1 MFSRKQPPSA
11 PGDDADEAEADAE
24 SAESGDTEPVT
35 LKSRLRG
42 WFRRSAIYLSIVAL
56 LLIFAFLLLSKR
68 IIYNI
73 HPGERGVRWSRFGG
87 TVLDRDYPEGL
98 RLLPPWD
105 EMYVYNVRVQEVHDT
120 IVVLAANGLPI
131 TLHYSCRYRPDL
143 NKLPQLHQT
152 YGPEYLEVMVKPEI
166 VSALREVIGNYRPEE
181 IYARDEQGLLDEI
194 YNALAAELIDRY
206 VTIQALLIK
215 ELRLTPELEAAINE
229 KLVADQNAEAYEFRL
244 KREESERTRKGIEA
258 EGIRNFEKISGISIL
273 KWRGIEATSELA
285 KSPNSK
291 VIIVGTTPGGLP
303 VILNGEK

>member
-1 MFSRKQPPSA
+1 MFSRSPRP
-11 PGDDADEAEADAE
+11 EAATDE
-24 SAESGDTEPVT
+24 SAGAEGETGEVT
-35 LKSRLRG
+35 LWTRVKA

-56 LLIFAFLLLSKR
+56 LFIFAFLLLANR
-68 IIYNI
+68 IVYNI

-87 TVLDRDYPEGL
+87 TVLDRDYAEGL

-131 TLHYSCRYRPDL
+131 TLNYSCRYRPDL

-152 YGPEYLEVMVKPEI
+152 YGPYYVKVMVNPEI

-206 VTIQALLIK
+206 VTIQTLLIK

-244 KREESERTRKGIEA
+244 KREQSERTRKGIEA
-258 EGIRNFEKISGISIL
+258 EGIRDFEKISGISIL
-273 KWRGIEATSELA
+273 KWRGIEATTELA

-291 VIIVGTTPGGLP
+291 VVIIGNGPGGLP
-303 VILNGEK
+303 IILNGDK

>member
-1 MFSRKQPPSA
+1 MFSRSQSESDPIDPES
-11 PGDDADEAEADAE
+11 PVLDVEAE
-24 SAESGDTEPVT
+24 P
-35 LKSRLRG
+35 SRLRA
-42 WFRRSAIYLSIVAL
+42 WLRRSGIYFSIVAL
-56 LLIFAFLLLSKR
+56 LIIFAFLLLANR
-68 IIYNI
+68 IVYNI
-73 HPGERGVRWSRFGG
+73 HPGERGVRWSRFGGG

-105 EMYVYNVRVQEVHDT
+105 EMYIYNVRVQEVHDT
-120 IVVLAANGLPI
+120 ISVLASNGLPI
-131 TLHYSCRYRPDL
+131 TVSYSCRYRPDL
-143 NKLPQLHQT
+143 NKVPQLHQT
-152 YGPEYLEVMVKPEI
+152 YGPDYLDVMMKPEI

-194 YNALAAELIDRY
+194 YNVLAAEMINRY

-273 KWRGIEATSELA
+273 KWRGIEATTELA

-291 VIIVGTTPGGLP
+291 VIIIGTGPNGMPL
-303 VILNGEK
+303 ILNGEK